1 MPIINYKLNRLTKS
15 IEVSREKLKEF
26 LTSQGIEAEEH
37 YTLRKLIRLIPT
49 KKIYPQRLS
58 NNLYGHTS
66 VGLFVNDVLITG
78 GARDKNNVLNDNFI
92 LSIDKN
98 IKTNKLSLD
107 LGRQKHT
114 AVKIDDNNVLFSG
127 GIESGI
133 GDGSRINKH
142 QQFNINSNTFTNKIV
157 LPSSVERHSG
167 CLIGNNV
174 YYLGGVFGGG
184 WGNMLNAHYEY
195 SISTNTFTNKATF
208 GGYAGQTVVKI
219 NNNSY
224 ILFGGQ
230 TNPHSVVANYCKI
243 YNVNNNTFTNKTS
256 LSESRSTLTS
266 IDLKNGTT
274 LISGGFKTLHAKS
287 NKNEI
292 YNINAN
298 NYTAKAN
305 LNPSRSDHSAV
316 YLGSGGALI
325 GGKASLS
332 SEEVVGT
339 PLNLIEFYNY
349 YDNAFYK
356 AGDN

>member
-1 MPIINYKLNRLTKS
+1 MILGKRFNKLDTS
-15 IEVSREKLKEF
+15 IDVLKNKVKNILRGLSVDF
-26 LTSQGIEAEEH
+26 TDSDS
-37 YTLRKLIRLIPT
+37 LRKLINLITT
-49 KKIYPQRLS
+49 KRIYPQRLV

-66 VGLFVNDVLITG
+66 VGLEVDDVLITG
-78 GARDKNNVLNDNFI
+78 GATDRNTPIADNYILNI
-92 LSIDKN
+92 AKN
-98 IKTNKLSLD
+98 IKTSKASLD
-107 LGRQKHT
+107 SPRQKHT
-114 AVKIDDNNVLFSG
+114 AVKIDNSNVLFSG
-127 GIESGI
+127 GVESGI
-133 GDGSRINKH
+133 GEGSRTNKH
-142 QQFNINSNTFTNKIV
+142 QEFNINSNTFTNKIV

-174 YYLGGVFGGG
+174 YYLGGVFGSG

-195 SISTNTFTNKATF
+195 STSTNTFTNKATF

-230 TNPHSVVANYCKI
+230 TNPQSVVANYCKV
-243 YNVNNNTFTNKTS
+243 YNVNNNTFANKTS

-266 IDLKNGTT
+266 IDLKNGTI
-274 LISGGFKTLHAKS
+274 LISGGFKTHHAKS

-332 SEEVVGT
+332 GEEVVGT